1 MIHRLFHRRSDFSM
15 ILRTA
20 LLAML
25 MLVAGSSLA
34 QTEDVIESLSV
45 KQLKTFMS
53 DEGYAVNV
61 DDDVR

>member
-1 MIHRLFHRRSDFSM
+1 M